1 MSLTAE
7 LLDAVR
13 EEARPDTWSA
23 GMGLARAGA
32 VSVQSVGEEEAVL
45 RVRATGRPA
54 PLTTVLYPEDEIWE
68 CDCRGRVDPCEHVV
82 AAAIVLHHS
91 VSQRAPAQRAPA
103 RPVPSR
109 PTPAQANTVQA
120 APRPGAAPNAPKPE
134 RMVYRFKR
142 VDGGL
147 QLERLL
153 VRPDN
158 TARLLARSLAS
169 VLTNPVEAAR
179 IQVEP
184 CDLLADKL
192 LLKPTRGALPPERL
206 EALLRVLEPART
218 IIFDGALV
226 SVSSEPVLPRV
237 TVEDRGEQ
245 TVLKI
250 EKDPRITELVCPGIV
265 VCGGTLC
272 RLGEQGLVG
281 SRMES
286 LPQERVFPPEQLGDL
301 TGKVLPDLA
310 RRMPVDVKSQRLP
323 RIDRTLQP
331 RISLDLNQLD
341 SGLSVLPTLVYGSPP
356 TVRIDN
362 GRMVYLEGAVPVR
375 DEGAEQKLIH
385 QLRDELNMVPGRR
398 VTVQGRDAVQLADK
412 LRRWRGGLTGDAAR
426 VVSPNVKLS
435 PVLSVEAGATQTGVP
450 QVGFSLQFQ
459 VEGEGPGAAPRSV
472 DAAAVMRAWEEGLG
486 LVPLEGGG
494 WAPLPTAW
502 LKTHG
507 QRVADLLAAR
517 GKDGRLANHALPQL
531 TGLCDALEHPAPPG
545 LERLAPLVQGFEKL
559 PDVQLP
565 KDLTATPRPYQ
576 LQGISW
582 LTFLRQ
588 AGLGGVLADDM
599 GLGKTLQTIC
609 VLGPGTLVVAPTSVL
624 PNWEAE
630 VKRFRPSLKVS
641 VYHGP
646 GRTLDETADVTLTT
660 YALLRLD
667 AAVLGARAWDTVVLD
682 EAQAIKNPDSQV
694 ARAAYGLQAS
704 FRVALSGTPIENRL
718 EELWSLMHFT
728 NQGLLGGRKE
738 FEERW
743 SRPVSDNQ
751 KGAAERLRARI
762 RPFVL
767 RRLKRDV
774 APELPPRTESVLHVT
789 LNERERAVYDA
800 VYAAT
805 REEVVSQLEE
815 GGSVLKALEALL
827 RLRQAACHPALVP
840 GQQAQTSSKV
850 QALLEA
856 IGTAVE
862 EGHKALVFSQWTS
875 MLDLIEPALREAGIG
890 FIRLDGGTS
899 NRGAVAA
906 SFQDPKGPPVM
917 LISLKAGATGLNLTA
932 ADHVFLVDPWWNP
945 SVEAQAADR
954 AHRIGQQQPVM
965 VYRLVSQGT
974 VEEKILTLQEKKRAL
989 FESALGGASG
999 AAAITRADLMQ
1010 LLD

>member
-1 MSLTAE
+1 MSVTAE
-7 LLDAVR
+7 LLEAVR

-23 GMGLARAGA
+23 GTGLARSGA
-32 VSVQSVGEEEAVL
+32 VSVQSVGQEEAVL
-45 RVRATGRPA
+45 RVRVTGRPT
-54 PLTTVLYPEDEIWE
+54 PLTTVLYPEDDIWE
-68 CDCRGRVDPCEHVV
+68 CDCRGKVDPCEHVV
-82 AAAIVLHHS
+82 AAALVLHQS
-91 VSQRAPAQRAPA
+91 VTQRAPAPRAPA
-103 RPVPSR
+103 PRAPTQAMPARP
-109 PTPAQANTVQA
+109 A
-120 APRPGAAPNAPKPE
+120 AARPGTAPKPE

-169 VLTNPVEAAR
+169 VLANPVEAAR

-192 LLKPTRGALPPERL
+192 LLRPTKGALPPERL
-206 EALLRVLEPART
+206 DALLRVLEPART
-218 IIFDGALV
+218 VIFDGTLV
-226 SVSSEPVLPRV
+226 SVSSEPLLPRV

-245 TVLKI
+245 TVLKVDR
-250 EKDPRITELVCPGIV
+250 DPRVTEVVGPGLAL
-265 VCGGTLC
+265 CGDTLC
-272 RLGEQGLVG
+272 KLGEQTLTGTRL
-281 SRMES
+281 EN
-286 LPQERVFPPEQLGDL
+286 LPQERAFSPSQMGEL

-323 RIDRTLQP
+323 PIDRALKP
-331 RISLDLNQLD
+331 RISVELNSLD

-362 GRMVYLEGAVPVR
+362 GRMVYLKGAVPVR
-375 DEGAEQKLIH
+375 DEATEQKLIH
-385 QLRDELNMVPGRR
+385 ELRDELNMVPGRR
-398 VTVQGRDAVQLADK
+398 VTVQGKEAVQLADK

-426 VVSPNVKLS
+426 VVSPNLKLR
-435 PVLSVEAGATQTGVP
+435 PTLNVEAGTTDAGVP
-450 QVGFSLQFQ
+450 RVGFSFDFQ
-459 VEGEGPGAAPRSV
+459 VEGEEPGAAPRTV

-486 LVPLEGGG
+486 LVPIQGGG

-517 GKDGRLANHALPQL
+517 GSDGRLANHAIPQL
-531 TGLCDALEHPAPPG
+531 TGLCEALEHPAPPG

-565 KDLTATPRPYQ
+565 KDLTATLRPYQ
-576 LQGISW
+576 LQGVSW

-609 VLGPGTLVVAPTSVL
+609 TLGPGTLVVAPTSVL

-646 GRTLDETADVTLTT
+646 GRALDETADVTLTT
-660 YALLRLD
+660 YALMRLD
-667 AAVLGARAWDTVVLD
+667 AAVLGAKAWDTVVLD

-728 NQGLLGGRKE
+728 NPGLLGGRKA

-743 SRPVSDNQ
+743 SRPISDNQ
-751 KGAAERLRARI
+751 KGAAEKLRARI

-774 APELPPRTESVLHVT
+774 APELPPRTDSVRHVT
-789 LNERERAVYDA
+789 LSERERAVYDA

-840 GQQAQTSSKV
+840 GQQAKTSSKV
-850 QALLEA
+850 EALLEA
-856 IGTAVE
+856 LGTAVE

-890 FIRLDGGTS
+890 FIRLDGSTS

-906 SFQDPKGPPVM
+906 SFQDPNGPPVM

-954 AHRIGQQQPVM
+954 AHRIGQQRPVM
-965 VYRLVSQGT
+965 VYRLVSRGT
-974 VEEKILTLQEKKRAL
+974 VEEKILTLQDKKRAL
-989 FESALGGASG
+989 FESALGGAEG
-999 AAAITRADLMQ
+999 AGAITRADLMQ
-1010 LLD
+1010 LLS

>member
-1 MSLTAE
+1 MSVTAE
-7 LLDAVR
+7 LLEAVR

-23 GMGLARAGA
+23 GTGLARSGA
-32 VSVQSVGEEEAVL
+32 VSVQSVGQEEAVL
-45 RVRATGRPA
+45 RVRVTGRPT
-54 PLTTVLYPEDEIWE
+54 PLTTVLYPEDDIWE
-68 CDCRGRVDPCEHVV
+68 CDCRGKVDPCEHVV
-82 AAAIVLHHS
+82 AAALVLHQS
-91 VSQRAPAQRAPA
+91 VTQRAPAPRAPA
-103 RPVPSR
+103 PRAPTQAMPARP
-109 PTPAQANTVQA
+109 A
-120 APRPGAAPNAPKPE
+120 AARPGTAPKPE

-169 VLTNPVEAAR
+169 VLANPVEAAR

-192 LLKPTRGALPPERL
+192 LLRPTKGALAPERL
-206 EALLRVLEPART
+206 DALLRVLEPART
-218 IIFDGALV
+218 VIFDGTLV
-226 SVSSEPVLPRV
+226 SVSSEPLLPRV

-245 TVLKI
+245 TVLTVDR
-250 EKDPRITELVCPGIV
+250 DPRVTEVVGPGLAL
-265 VCGGTLC
+265 CGDTLC
-272 RLGEQGLVG
+272 KLGEQTLTGTRL
-281 SRMES
+281 EN
-286 LPQERVFPPEQLGDL
+286 LPQERAFSPSQMGEL

-323 RIDRTLQP
+323 PIDRALKP
-331 RISLDLNQLD
+331 RISVELNSLD

-362 GRMVYLEGAVPVR
+362 GRMVYLKGAVPVR
-375 DEGAEQKLIH
+375 DEATEQKLIH
-385 QLRDELNMVPGRR
+385 ELRDELNMVPGRR
-398 VTVQGRDAVQLADK
+398 VTVQGKEAVQLADK

-426 VVSPNVKLS
+426 VVSPNLKLR
-435 PVLSVEAGATQTGVP
+435 PTLNVEAGTTDAGVP
-450 QVGFSLQFQ
+450 RVGFSFDFQ
-459 VEGEGPGAAPRSV
+459 VEGEEPGAAPRTV

-486 LVPLEGGG
+486 LVPIQGGG

-517 GKDGRLANHALPQL
+517 GSDGRLANHAIPQL
-531 TGLCDALEHPAPPG
+531 TGLCEALEHPAPPG

-565 KDLTATPRPYQ
+565 KDLTATLRPYQ
-576 LQGISW
+576 LQGVSW

-609 VLGPGTLVVAPTSVL
+609 TLGPGTLVVAPTSVL

-646 GRTLDETADVTLTT
+646 GRALDETADVTLTT
-660 YALLRLD
+660 YALMRLD
-667 AAVLGARAWDTVVLD
+667 AAVLGAKTWDTVVLD

-728 NQGLLGGRKE
+728 NPGLLGGRKA

-743 SRPVSDNQ
+743 SRPISDNQ
-751 KGAAERLRARI
+751 KGAAEKLRARI

-774 APELPPRTESVLHVT
+774 APELPPRTDSVRHVT
-789 LNERERAVYDA
+789 LSERERAVYDA

-840 GQQAQTSSKV
+840 GQQAKTSSKV
-850 QALLEA
+850 EALLEA
-856 IGTAVE
+856 LGTAVE

-890 FIRLDGGTS
+890 FIRLDGSTS

-906 SFQDPKGPPVM
+906 SFQDPNGPPVM

-954 AHRIGQQQPVM
+954 AHRIGQQRPVM
-965 VYRLVSQGT
+965 VYRLVSRGT
-974 VEEKILTLQEKKRAL
+974 VEEKILTLQDKKRAL
-989 FESALGGASG
+989 FESALGGAEG
-999 AAAITRADLMQ
+999 AGAITRADLMQ
-1010 LLD
+1010 LLS